1 MINHYKRNDFQS
13 IATLIEEQLTKFIK
27 RGVYRKGD
35 LTFIN
40 KKIINLGDVNTDI
53 TINTNTQSVI
63 TINCTGSFN
72 IDLDPSIVLYPDKS
86 TTFFLQLLNAGD
98 YTIGFNFPIEFPG
111 GSLPAFT
118 SGGKDWIGF
127 LKNPGDPN
135 WKCFSL
141 GLDMRLP

>member
-1 MINHYKRNDFQS
+1 MKTIDGNGIKLLAS
-13 IATLIEEQLTKFIK
+13 LIEEEITEFIQ
-27 RGVYRKGD
+27 RGTFNKGD

-40 KKIINLGDVNTDI
+40 KKIINMGDVNNDV
-53 TINTNTQSVI
+53 TINTNMHSII

-72 IDLDPSIVLYPDKS
+72 IDLDPSIVIYPDKS
-86 TTFFLQLLNAGD
+86 TTFFLQLINAGD
-98 YTIGFNFPIEFPG
+98 YTIGFNFPVEFPG

-127 LKNPGDPN
+127 LKNPNDPN

-141 GLDMRLP
+141 GLDMKLP